1 MTYRFHSD
9 LADAARKS
17 GLKVVELDGW
27 RTRGRPS
34 TTGHF
39 DPSGILVHHT
49 GSSTSTLAYAWWM
62 ATEGRSDLPA
72 PLCQIA
78 LGDDG
83 TVYISA
89 AGRCNHAGESRAS
102 GPMPAAKD
110 GNALYIGIE
119 AMNAGNG
126 RWTEAQYDAYV
137 RLCAAL
143 CAHYGWDAS
152 RVRAHRETSVTG
164 KPDPAGIDMDVFRRQ
179 IAERMRNPEE
189 DDVSAADVWNH
200 KINTDTGEVS
210 AAIAVRRSLAQS
222 TRGREAA
229 EAALKQANRNR
240 DAIKVL
246 GDKLDAV
253 APGVAA
259 AVAAALGDLV
269 KVEVSVTTNATEE
282 GA

>member
-1 MTYRFHSD
+1 MYRYHSD

-27 RTRGRPS
+27 RTRGRPTS
-34 TTGHF
+34 TGDF
-39 DPSGILVHHT
+39 DPSGILCHHT
-49 GSSTSTLAYAWWM
+49 GSPSSTLAYALWM

-78 LGDDG
+78 LGADG
-83 TVYISA
+83 TVYICA
-89 AGRCNHAGESRAS
+89 AGRANHAGAARAS
-102 GPMPAAKD
+102 GPMPAGD
-110 GNALYIGIE
+110 GNAIYIGIE
-119 AMNAGNG
+119 AMNAGTG
-126 RWTEAQYDAYV
+126 QWTEAQYDAYV
-137 RLCAAL
+137 RLVAAL

-179 IAERMRNPEE
+179 VAARIENPEE
-189 DDVSAADVWNH
+189 DDVSAEDVWNH
-200 KINTDTGEVS
+200 KIATDAGDVP
-210 AAIAVRRSLAQS
+210 AGIAVRRALTQS
-222 TRGREAA
+222 TRGRTAA

-240 DAIKVL
+240 DAIAAL
-246 GDKLDAV
+246 GQKLDGV

-259 AVAAALGDLV
+259 AVAEALGDLV
-269 KVEVSVTTNATEE
+269 QVDVTVTTNASEE